1 MPIYEYKGQQYDITT
16 EDPAE
21 AKAKILGFIEKQPP
35 APAPR
40 VPDFAGNAAM
50 SPQEQAYASSQRAG
64 IASLRTPSAVPE
76 MTQYTPS
83 LPEMLMGLLPGDKAK
98 AANEYAARKAAE
110 ERGVSTEE
118 IYKGAGGARPMFN
131 PEGRAPILAGTQAG
145 TVIAK
150 ELPNIPQQTA
160 VAALQA
166 VRAGDIGAPGQET
179 FLDKAINYMTPETPK
194 GEQDKNYDAFQGLSK
209 SMGFSLT
216 TMVSSIVGAAAGTSV
231 AGFPG
236 GVAGGMGASGTVA
249 YRSSKDDFLSRVR
262 DKLNQESIKLYN
274 KPISKADWEN
284 AKKEFDSA
292 ASSYGAWE
300 AVPEALSNAIML
312 KAFTGPA
319 RAAAGAGRLEQFMV
333 KNNIAEKIA
342 SYATENITETTTGLG
357 QRAAELK
364 AGLSTEELSIADA
377 FRQQFIQTLLMSGG
391 MQVGEKATHAASR
404 FYQDKIE
411 PRINPGSALG
421 KAIMADLNAV
431 EFSQSAINKEAIARL
446 APQKY
451 QQEKLATEK
460 VAKTARGIAMPPPP
474 EEKLVEPPAAK
485 PPVEPAGIA
494 GLTAAPSESMDT
506 EAMLREALGQ
516 APAGV
521 ATLPPVKVEEPK
533 AAKGLAD
540 RIGLPQGPARENA
553 ANEEIPLDDKIL
565 LRDMVVKS
573 VENGLA
579 SGKTRQQIIDQL
591 EALTKGGISNSDIA
605 RIHDYLTESGVKET
619 PAKVEPTVA
628 ETGPFVRKQMEAQ
641 APTTPTPVSIEGALS
656 GIETPKAKQA
666 EAQEQQAPAANVIFS
681 EGQQKLKDALDSNG
695 RIFIDSTDEAGK
707 KTYYAKGVGST
718 DSKFAVELQLT
729 QEEKRAARI
738 AEGDM
743 ELADTQEE
751 RNAARQALENALRPA
766 ANRATKQQEQQAP
779 ATPAKKL
786 TTEQDYYDTFQKTAS
801 PEAKAAF
808 DNVEKTLGSVVAAVN
823 NLGYEVT
830 DPKIK
835 LNSEASKLK
844 DQYNALTADRSNLL
858 SGHFALQ
865 EKFNNADQNKFNAAI
880 KRANTSANN
889 AQQVIRKAV
898 PRPQEVIEAEQR
910 VTEGEKAIS
919 KIKGKPGRSL
929 WTALTGKL
937 GSSDIAELFGKSPQ
951 IYQKKLQA
959 KKDTSGKSIA
969 DMVSDGDLDDFLP
982 FQMRSNVPGFDG
994 QDAEEYIKDQV
1005 RGQNYIPYD
1014 AQVEI
1019 EQIFGSVEEA
1029 EKLINDYLTTEEQNL
1044 ELQEAA
1050 DEQRQGEINARS
1062 VEPESEIPSTEPD
1075 EGEALTK
1082 PTPEGLRAKEKY
1094 RIEAEAKEAAE
1105 AKANKEAGDRAKADK
1120 EVGEF
1125 TLTGS
1130 DRAADVAAARGQKD
1144 LLAEEEAPVNEDGV
1158 KVVPFEA
1165 DSETVGKLLSE
1176 TREEEEPSDIRRNA
1190 LMHSTEKPAKPKP
1203 TEMLTPEE
1211 AKAQIDEWKAEAA
1224 RQGKANKNYNK
1235 TILSLF
1241 DASGEWARPWQEA
1254 GYDVH
1259 TFDIQTGED
1268 INDFSAEYL
1277 LENGYGDLNI
1287 WGILAAPPC
1296 TDFASSGAQ
1305 FWAKKDAKGQT
1316 EISNELVMQVIRTVN
1331 FLQPKIWAMENPVG
1345 RIAKLNNLPPA
1356 HLTFDPNYYGDPYT
1370 KKTLLWG
1377 NFENNLPMAPVEP
1390 TEGSKIVKLSGK
1402 DKYARSLT
1410 PEGFAYAFFM
1420 ANNAESMTPAERL
1433 TRTYYGVDP
1442 KAFEGATE
1450 ADEKAID
1457 DSEFQDKYYDGNLEE
1472 AATIARYIIN
1482 GEQEIQEE
1490 PPSEDYQKAVDES
1503 NKAIKAFNKIQ
1514 EAYRAQEIGDDEFLA
1529 GRKVYDAAMKKF
1541 DTAYAAEQEPAE
1553 PAKTPTTALA
1563 TIDNK
1568 AILKDALRIHELNI
1582 DLQQISGDD
1591 GKKIEDY
1598 SAKEIY
1604 SEAKYILGLFLES
1617 GTMDNDAYIGEHGPE
1632 EQKAAKDSVKKLQA
1646 LIKKYADIEVL
1657 GPAEKPAAPQ
1667 LTNEPYTIEG
1677 EFTEIGEE
1685 KQHALLSNQTSK
1697 LSEDQTKSL
1706 EAQYGAKRGSAEF
1719 LDSVRK
1725 DVIAFIT
1732 EGAKAVNGKIRAI
1745 IRQLANG
1752 VLSVA
1757 IVFNPQF
1764 VSKPYTIAVP
1774 QYDIKTSEVI
1784 KDLPKEA
1791 QSMSDAAK
1799 RAYGVI
1805 YPALEAQLK
1814 ANDKLFI
1821 VADKRSGNTYLFNP
1835 DGSLLLQSKTLF
1847 GKAIGDYMHGDNEIE
1862 ANRITPAGVFDL
1874 GLRDAKRSA
1883 GEAYTA
1889 GEYDFGKVFVL
1900 DKSNIGK
1907 NGPYSNT
1914 IMHSVWTN
1922 ETDAKQRLA
1931 ALEKPGAEDSRYS
1944 FGCINVNKETFK
1956 YLITN
1961 HLNQMDGAKIFIVP
1975 ENGANVMDFI
1985 NGKAMNSDDI
1995 IRQKVEP
2002 VTKTTVT
2009 EKQVPAPKPSIERK
2023 QTGRETEVAK
2033 LEVKTEEEAPGKEP
2047 KEPKEQTFYD
2057 IGVDQTETP
2066 AFKRW
2071 FGNSKI
2077 VDADGNPLVMYRG
2090 EKKGSTYFKS
2100 GKPARLNQP
2109 IFVTPSF
2116 ILANKFAGVK
2126 KTNQS
2131 IFGGGFIT
2139 PVYVKAQN
2147 TFDYQNKK
2155 HLKLISN
2162 YLESIDE
2169 SVLDDLLAETNNEK
2183 IKDYIHELEYSGHD
2197 NWSAIE
2203 MPVVWDWL
2211 QANFDSV
2218 YVGEEGV
2225 KNLAVF
2231 SPNQIKSAIGN
2242 IGTFDESNP
2251 DIRYSIEGKKL
2262 PPGRSPELAAAAK
2275 EVKAGRMS
2283 AAEFDKLV
2291 NKYRPIYLY
2300 QVPLKPATP
2309 EQMVEALSSDKKE
2322 KINPTISDGT
2332 RVGLRLDIPAFN
2344 RKGVYVVSIHEK
2356 GNKSGPG
2363 KVIGYDSVAVI
2374 NNVTF
2379 GLGSQTKALDI
2390 ATGASKDALQTMEGE
2405 YVKTDPSTAYVNAV
2419 EAMNDPAWT
2428 QIAVDPTRHAYF
2440 YDRNTTQ
2447 PVIAAE
2453 QVIQIGNMV
2462 LAKNVTYGDKA
2473 DYLYNIGKE
2482 GYAEQE
2488 QKKRSDSLKR
2498 TLKTLNRMRK
2508 DGRITDEQ
2516 FVERADAAIAA
2527 DEDQRLAEEPGER
2540 VRGADFIRQKLLEA
2554 KRKKFI
2560 SEDAADMAEW
2570 FINQNPALV
2579 DDLGISI
2586 IGKGARGAV
2595 GQYNPFSRILTLIK
2609 GLASDTTTVHEI
2621 LHHLERMM
2629 PTKVQQAIR
2638 RAWSSQLAK
2647 ATKKAKTPAE
2657 KLYFAALRD
2666 AHYGSN
2672 RHSML
2677 IIPEGAGE
2685 VYSKVRKALEYA
2697 SEDGSSS
2704 NFAGT
2709 MLGLGLVPTNLYEYF
2724 NPSEFWAVNGS
2735 DIVRARFEAVR
2746 GGVLARLKN
2755 WLKEFA
2761 QKIKSLFGLKSDAS
2775 IIRALDSLAK
2785 ADGQFVT
2792 QEMLGEGDYLSIERR
2807 NFQGNEAPQPAFEA
2821 PIPSAMDTF
2830 AYNFLDKQH
2839 DMRSVINEIQK
2850 VRGELVKEQIDPYLK
2865 NESFISRKA
2874 AREENFVDNSIMPIV
2889 QEMYKNKVSILEV
2902 EEYMHNRHAEERN
2915 IQVAKINPSLPDGGS
2930 GITTANA
2937 LKYLSELPE
2946 NKLKIYN
2953 KIAKMFDGVV
2963 DETQQILVES
2973 GAETQKTIN
2982 DWNNTYEYYAP
2993 LQREDLDFVNHGV
3006 GNGGGLGSRGSFSK
3020 RAFGST
3026 KNVANILQ
3034 NIVLQHKRA
3043 IDRAERIRVGKSL
3056 MGLVLTNPNPNFW
3069 IPVNPNAIKSIKKFK
3084 EEVQSLGI
3092 SADQA
3097 ENMLQEPKAPSI
3109 DKETGLVK
3117 YAVNPAMRSM
3127 DNVFP
3132 VRINGQDWFII
3143 FNPSD
3148 ERAMRMVKS
3157 LRNLD
3162 VEKLGIFM
3170 GTAGMITR
3178 WISAINTQYNPIFG
3192 AFNFGRDVGTG
3203 LLQLSTTEL
3212 AGQQSKVMKSVMP
3225 ALAAI
3230 FKEQRGWSGSKNVLD
3245 KDELTP
3251 QEWRDLYQRYRLAG
3265 GKIGISANF
3274 TQQKTRLEKLEKG
3287 WGIKGLLSVRATT
3300 DEISLI
3306 DKKLAE
3312 MDRGKIMAG
3321 AHYLFDYLSDYN
3333 EAMENAVRLA
3343 TFKVAVL
3350 DNNMSDDKGVSL
3362 AKNVTVNFD
3371 KKGAVVPKLQ
3381 AWYSFINPSIQGA
3394 VVVKNVLTGPKGKII
3409 IAGGI
3414 GLGVMQALLLFAAG
3428 FDDDDP
3434 PEFVKSK
3441 AFVVPTGDGKYFI
3454 VYPPYPPGFSMLP
3467 GIGRMLTE
3475 AFLIKSK
3482 AMKSN
3487 ESASDKI
3494 FDILPMMLDSVNP
3507 MGIGA
3512 TWQQLVPTPLDPI
3525 ANVIVNKNAFG
3536 RPIAKT
3542 DRPGEETP
3550 GYERSRDSA
3559 SSISKGIAYFLN
3571 WSSSPAGTTYTKGK
3585 ISPTADQL
3593 DYFAEQYFGGVFREM
3608 VKAGESI
3615 GAKVKGEEQPMYRV
3629 PLAGKFFGETKT
3641 PAATSSR
3648 FYNNIEIMNTHE
3660 HEIKK
3665 RQENREP
3672 TSEYLKDNPEAKLW
3686 KEANAAQKTIG
3697 NINKEKKAATARG
3710 ASKETIDAIN
3720 ERKVRAMKAFN
3731 DKVRAAQ

>member
-21 AKAKILGFIEKQPP
+21 AKAKILGFLEKQPLPP
-35 APAPR
+35 APK
-40 VPDFAGNAAM
+40 VPDFAGNPAL
-50 SPQEQAYASSQRAG
+50 SPQEQVYATATPSSAG
-64 IASLRTPSAVPE
+64 IR
-76 MTQYTPS
+76 
-83 LPEMLMGLLPGDKAK
+83 GLLTKPFTTPQ
-98 AANEYAARKAAE
+98 AE
-110 ERGVSTEE
+110 PILSPEDRVMGAIGAPSTEPRVATQPKE
-118 IYKGAGGARPMFN
+118 ARPPSEARPMEELGKGVESAAKIALPSMWEQAGIYKDVGALGTVQKRLDLFKKIETGEITS
-131 PEGRAPILAGTQAG
+131 PDQLRGLDISTSQARAYFSADPAMREKIRDRTLDEIGRRKEFVSASLETLDQYQKDSVKYKGRTTDLTDVENVKDFANWLGYNVGSGAVQMAPIMLA
-145 TVIAK
+145 
-150 ELPNIPQQTA
+150 A
-160 VAALQA
+160 V
-166 VRAGDIGAPGQET
+166 
-179 FLDKAINYMTPETPK
+179 
-194 GEQDKNYDAFQGLSK
+194 
-209 SMGFSLT
+209 T
-216 TMVSSIVGAAAGTSV
+216 TG
-231 AGFPG
+231 PG
-236 GVAGGMGASGTVA
+236 GVALLGAGMGTAQAVDDRLSFL
-249 YRSSKDDFLSRVR
+249 KDQVKDMPR
-262 DKLNQESIKLYN
+262 DKRADAVIDYVTKTGDTTLAVGIINGMLDSVLGPDAALAKRGLKQVVVGETK
-274 KPISKADWEN
+274 KQAFKAGVKEVPKQM
-284 AKKEFDSA
+284 AEEFLTGGAQQATQIAAQVREKEQKEFLTEKNLKDILNA
-292 ASSYGAWE
+292 AAAE
-300 AVPEALSNAIML
+300 
-312 KAFTGPA
+312 
-319 RAAAGAGRLEQFMV
+319 AAGAISGGA
-333 KNNIAEKIA
+333 I
-342 SYATENITETTTGLG
+342 TTG
-357 QRAAELK
+357 
-364 AGLSTEELSIADA
+364 
-377 FRQQFIQTLLMSGG
+377 
-391 MQVGEKATHAASR
+391 
-404 FYQDKIE
+404 
-411 PRINPGSALG
+411 
-421 KAIMADLNAV
+421 
-431 EFSQSAINKEAIARL
+431 ARV
-446 APQKY
+446 Y
-451 QQEKLATEK
+451 G
-460 VAKTARGIAMPPPP
+460 AKTGEQTRAEVLAKALEEGAKGATVNQTAIDQLVRQSLSPDAGVRQGTNVRANVPDLEITPPTTRPG
-474 EEKLVEPPAAK
+474 EPPA
-485 PPVEPAGIA
+485 PPSGGAPITPPAGIA

-516 APAGV
+516 AP
-521 ATLPPVKVEEPK
+521 TITPVRVEEPK
-533 AAKGLAD
+533 AAFNPTGWTQK
-540 RIGLPQGPARENA
+540 ENKI
-553 ANEEIPLDDKIL
+553 NEKTGEPIYQLGTMVFEKTDESGNHRVVTRNGKISQSTTNSPVIEIINSYLTSDEDNGKI
-565 LRDMVVKS
+565 
-573 VENGLA
+573 
-579 SGKTRQQIIDQL
+579 SGKIQIDNKTGKLIFVEDGERGQVIKMSPRAEQQYKEGVPL
-591 EALTKGGISNSDIA
+591 EKIAETEFSDAGGIRPDGTRTPHTTTAAFKAKKPSSVIPTA
-605 RIHDYLTESGVKET
+605 QQPKTSTEIQ
-619 PAKVEPTVA
+619 PTVA
-628 ETGPFVRKQMEAQ
+628 KAGPFVRKQMEAQ
-641 APTTPTPVSIEGALS
+641 APTTSTPVSIEGALS
-656 GIETPKAKQA
+656 GIETPKAKQT
-666 EAQEQQAPAANVIFS
+666 EAQGEQASAAPAERLTLSNLGERPI
-681 EGQQKLKDALDSNG
+681 EEQKKLIDSAYAKAPDAVREG
-695 RIFIDSTDEAGK
+695 RITQEQYDRLEAEKARIDAEYKEKAPK
-707 KTYYAKGVGST
+707 KT
-718 DSKFAVELQLT
+718 LT
-729 QEEKRAARI
+729 PFEQEI
-738 AEGDM
+738 SG
-743 ELADTQEE
+743 LADQIESAGEEGFADAMRESLSRGMVKESSLPFYKEKLQEF
-751 RNAARQALENALRPA
+751 QA
-766 ANRATKQQEQQAP
+766 KQGKTEAKEEGFNWSEFLDPNEQ
-779 ATPAKKL
+779 K
-786 TTEQDYYDTFQKTAS
+786 YYDTFQKTAS
-801 PEAKAAF
+801 PEAKVAF
-808 DNVEKTLGSVVAAVN
+808 DKVESSIQDVTKALN
-823 NLGYEVT
+823 NLGFQVN
-830 DPKIK
+830 DKKFP
-835 LNSEASKLK
+835 LGLGNLK
-844 DQYNALTADRSNLL
+844 TQYSHLL
-858 SGHFALQ
+858 SDGLKLLRDHYAIQ
-865 EKFNNADQNKFNAAI
+865 KEYKRADADKFNLSI
-880 KRANTSANN
+880 KRANDSA
-889 AQQVIRKAV
+889 AQTQQVIRKAV
-898 PRPQEVIEAEQR
+898 PRPQEVTEAEQR
-910 VTEGEKAIS
+910 VTEGEKAVS

-937 GSSDIAELFGKSPQ
+937 GSSDVAELFGKSLQ

-959 KKDTSGKSIA
+959 KKDTSSRSIA

-994 QDAEEYIKDQV
+994 QDAEEYIKEQV

-1029 EKLINDYLTTEEQNL
+1029 EKLINDYLTIEEQNL

-1075 EGEALTK
+1075 ERETLTK

-1094 RIEAEAKEAAE
+1094 RIEEEAKEAAE

-1130 DRAADVAAARGQKD
+1130 DRAADIAVAQGQKD
-1144 LLAEEEAPVNEDGV
+1144 IFGKEEEEPKTNNPVKLGEEFPEIGADVFASIDASNKEIRDAISKAYKAGDVDEAMNILENMPRNKAAFEKPEEDGV

-1211 AKAQIDEWKAEAA
+1211 AKAQIDEWKAEAV

-1241 DASGEWARPWQEA
+1241 DASGEWAKPWQEA

-1268 INDFSAEYL
+1268 INDFSVEYL

-1356 HLTFDPNYYGDPYT
+1356 HLTFDPNLYGDPYT

-1377 NFENNLPMAPVEP
+1377 NFENNLPLAPVEP
-1390 TEGSKIVKLSGK
+1390 TEGSKIIKLSGK
-1402 DKYARSLT
+1402 DKYSRSLT

-1420 ANNAESMTPAERL
+1420 ANNAESMTPTERL

-1457 DSEFQDKYYDGNLEE
+1457 SSEFQDKYYDGNLEE
-1472 AATIARYIIN
+1472 AADIARDII
-1482 GEQEIQEE
+1482 GGKKEE
-1490 PPSEDYQKAVDES
+1490 A
-1503 NKAIKAFNKIQ
+1503 
-1514 EAYRAQEIGDDEFLA
+1514 
-1529 GRKVYDAAMKKF
+1529 
-1541 DTAYAAEQEPAE
+1541 

-1563 TIDNK
+1563 TVDNK
-1568 AILKDALRIHELNI
+1568 AILKDALRIHELKTDLENI
-1582 DLQQISGDD
+1582 SADD

-1604 SEAKYILGLFLES
+1604 SEAKYILEIFFES

-1657 GPAEKPAAPQ
+1657 EPKEKPAAPR

-1685 KQHALLSNQTSK
+1685 KQHALLSDQTSK
-1697 LSEDQTKSL
+1697 LSEDQNKSL
-1706 EAQYGAKRGSAEF
+1706 ESQYGAKRGSAEF

-1745 IRQLANG
+1745 IKQIATG

-1847 GKAIGDYMHGDNEIE
+1847 GKAIGDYMHGDNEIV

-1883 GEAYTA
+1883 GESYTA
-1889 GEYDFGKVFVL
+1889 GDYDFGKVFVL
-1900 DKSNIGK
+1900 DKSHMGS

-1914 IMHSVWTN
+1914 IMHSVWTH

-1931 ALEKPGAEDSRYS
+1931 ALDKPGAEDSRYS

-1956 YLITN
+1956 YLIAN

-2009 EKQVPAPKPSIERK
+2009 EKQVPAPKPGIERK

-2047 KEPKEQTFYD
+2047 KEPKEQTFY
-2057 IGVDQTETP
+2057 
-2066 AFKRW
+2066 
-2071 FGNSKI
+2071 
-2077 VDADGNPLVMYRG
+2077 
-2090 EKKGSTYFKS
+2090 
-2100 GKPARLNQP
+2100 
-2109 IFVTPSF
+2109 
-2116 ILANKFAGVK
+2116 
-2126 KTNQS
+2126 
-2131 IFGGGFIT
+2131 
-2139 PVYVKAQN
+2139 
-2147 TFDYQNKK
+2147 
-2155 HLKLISN
+2155 
-2162 YLESIDE
+2162 
-2169 SVLDDLLAETNNEK
+2169 SV
-2183 IKDYIHELEYSGHD
+2183 
-2197 NWSAIE
+2197 
-2203 MPVVWDWL
+2203 
-2211 QANFDSV
+2211 
-2218 YVGEEGV
+2218 
-2225 KNLAVF
+2225 
-2231 SPNQIKSAIGN
+2231 
-2242 IGTFDESNP
+2242 
-2251 DIRYSIEGKKL
+2251 EGKKL
-2262 PPGRSPELAAAAK
+2262 PPGRSPELSAAAK

-2300 QVPLKPATP
+2300 QVPLKPATS

-2482 GYAEQE
+2482 GYANEE

-2498 TLKTLNRMRK
+2498 TIKTLNRMRK

-2527 DEDQRLAEEPGER
+2527 DEEQRLAEEPSER
-2540 VRGADFIRQKLLEA
+2540 KRGFLHIQTRLNQAVLAGDMSREA
-2554 KRKKFI
+2554 RDLATWFMVNN
-2560 SEDAADMAEW
+2560 ED
-2570 FINQNPALV
+2570 LV
-2579 DDLGISI
+2579 SDLGVSI
-2586 IGKGARGAV
+2586 IGKGKPGQG
-2595 GQYNPFSRILTLIK
+2595 GQYNAYKRIMTVIK
-2609 GLASDTTTVHEI
+2609 NGGSDLTTVHEI

-2629 PTKVQQAIR
+2629 PTKIQQAIR
-2638 RAWSSQLAK
+2638 KAWSSQLAK
-2647 ATKKAKTPAE
+2647 AAKAAKTPNE
-2657 KLYFAALRD
+2657 KLYFAALME
-2666 AHYGSN
+2666 AHYGDGN
-2672 RHSML
+2672 
-2677 IIPEGAGE
+2677 IANIEVPKGAE
-2685 VYSKVRKALEYA
+2685 KTYEQIKSLLEALQKRGS
-2697 SEDGSSS
+2697 SED
-2704 NFAGT
+2704 FAME
-2709 MLGLGLVPTNLYEYF
+2709 MLKLGMVPKASYEYF

-2735 DIVRARFEAVR
+2735 DIVQARYDAAR

-2785 ADGQFVT
+2785 SDGKFVT
-2792 QEMLGEGDYLSIERR
+2792 NYMLGAGDYYSIERK
-2807 NFQGNEAPQPAFEA
+2807 NFRGNEAPEPAFEA
-2821 PIPSAMDTF
+2821 PVPSAMDTF

-2839 DMRSVINEIQK
+2839 DMRSVIDEIQK

-2874 AREENFVDNSIMPIV
+2874 AREENFVDYSIMPIV

-2930 GITTANA
+2930 GIETAKA
-2937 LKYLSELPE
+2937 LKYLTELPE

-2953 KIAKMFDGVV
+2953 KIARMFDGVV
-2963 DETQQILVES
+2963 DKTQKILVES

-3006 GNGGGLGSRGSFSK
+3006 GHGGGLGSRGSFSK

-3084 EEVQSLGI
+3084 QEVQSLGI
-3092 SADQA
+3092 SADEA
-3097 ENMLQEPKAPSI
+3097 ENMLQEPKSPSI

-3148 ERAMRMVKS
+3148 KRAMRMVKS

-3162 VEKLGIFM
+3162 VEKLGIFL
-3170 GTAGMITR
+3170 GTAGMVTR

-3212 AGQQSKVMKSVMP
+3212 AGQQSKVMKGVMP

-3230 FKEQRGWSGSKNVLD
+3230 FREQRGWSGSKNVLE

-3265 GKIGISANF
+3265 GKTGISANF

-3300 DEISLI
+3300 DEISLL

-3350 DNNMSDDKGVSL
+3350 DNNMSDDKGASL

-3381 AWYSFINPSIQGA
+3381 AWYSFINPGIRGA
-3394 VVVKNVLTGPKGKII
+3394 VLVKNVLTGPKGKII

-3414 GLGVMQALLLFAAG
+3414 GLGIMQALLLFRAG

-3441 AFVVPTGDGKYFI
+3441 AFVIPTGDGKYF
-3454 VYPPYPPGFSMLP
+3454 VMYPPYPPGFSMLP

-3487 ESASDKI
+3487 ESASNKI
-3494 FDILPMMLDSVNP
+3494 FDILPMMFDSLNP
-3507 MGIGA
+3507 FGIGA
-3512 TWQQLVPTPLDPI
+3512 AYQQLVPSPLDPI
-3525 ANVIVNKNAFG
+3525 ANIIVNKDAFG
-3536 RPIAKT
+3536 RPIART

-3550 GYERSRDSA
+3550 GYERSRDNASA
-3559 SSISKGIAYFLN
+3559 ISKGIAYFLN
-3571 WSSSPAGTTYTKGK
+3571 WSSSPPGTLHTKGK
-3585 ISPTADQL
+3585 ISPTADQISYL
-3593 DYFAEQYFGGVFREM
+3593 AEQYFGGVFREM

-3615 GAKVKGEEQPMYRV
+3615 GAAVRGEEQPMYRV
-3629 PLAGKFFGETKT
+3629 PVAGKFFGETKT

-3648 FYNNIEIMNTHE
+3648 FYDNMERMNTFE

-3665 RQENREP
+3665 RQEKREP
-3672 TSEYLKDNPEAKLW
+3672 VTEYLKDNPEARLW
-3686 KEANAAQKTIG
+3686 REANAAQKAVG
-3697 NINKEKKAATARG
+3697 DINKEKRLAVERR
-3710 ASKETIDAIN
+3710 ASKETIDAIDA
-3720 ERKVRAMKAFN
+3720 RKVKAMKTFN

>member
-50 SPQEQAYASSQRAG
+50 SPQEQVYATATPSSAG
-64 IASLRTPSAVPE
+64 IR
-76 MTQYTPS
+76 
-83 LPEMLMGLLPGDKAK
+83 GLLAK
-98 AANEYAARKAAE
+98 PFQTPQAE
-110 ERGVSTEE
+110 PILSPEDQVMGAIGAPSTEPRVALQPKKPRPPSE
-118 IYKGAGGARPMFN
+118 ARPMEELGKGVESAAKIALPSMLEQAAIFKDVGALGTVQKRLDLFKKIETGEITS
-131 PEGRAPILAGTQAG
+131 PDQLRGLDISTSQARAYFGADPAMREKIRDRTIGEIGRRKEFVSASLETLDQYQKDSVKYKGRTTDLTDVENVKDFANWLGYNVGSGAVQMAPIMLA
-145 TVIAK
+145 
-150 ELPNIPQQTA
+150 A
-160 VAALQA
+160 V
-166 VRAGDIGAPGQET
+166 
-179 FLDKAINYMTPETPK
+179 
-194 GEQDKNYDAFQGLSK
+194 
-209 SMGFSLT
+209 T
-216 TMVSSIVGAAAGTSV
+216 TG
-231 AGFPG
+231 PG
-236 GVAGGMGASGTVA
+236 GVALLGAGMGTAQAVDD
-249 YRSSKDDFLSRVR
+249 RLNFLKDQVKDMPR
-262 DKLNQESIKLYN
+262 DKRADAVIDYVTKTGDTTLAVGIINGVLDSVLGPDAALAKRGLKQVVMGETK
-274 KPISKADWEN
+274 KQAFKAGVKEIPKQM
-284 AKKEFDSA
+284 AEEFLTGGAQQATQIAGQVREKEQKEFLTEKNLKDILNA
-292 ASSYGAWE
+292 AAAE
-300 AVPEALSNAIML
+300 
-312 KAFTGPA
+312 
-319 RAAAGAGRLEQFMV
+319 AAGAISGGA
-333 KNNIAEKIA
+333 I
-342 SYATENITETTTGLG
+342 TTGARVYGAKTGEQTRAEILSKALEEGAQGSRINQTALDELVRQALSPDAGVRQGTNVRANIPTIEVAPPRARLG
-357 QRAAELK
+357 EP
-364 AGLSTEELSIADA
+364 IAPP
-377 FRQQFIQTLLMSGG
+377 SGG
-391 MQVGEKATHAASR
+391 TPLV
-404 FYQDKIE
+404 
-411 PRINPGSALG
+411 
-421 KAIMADLNAV
+421 
-431 EFSQSAINKEAIARL
+431 
-446 APQKY
+446 
-451 QQEKLATEK
+451 
-460 VAKTARGIAMPPPP
+460 PPT
-474 EEKLVEPPAAK
+474 
-485 PPVEPAGIA
+485 EPAGIA

-516 APAGV
+516 TPAGV
-521 ATLPPVKVEEPK
+521 ATLPPVKVETPK
-533 AAKGLAD
+533 VDLIAEAPKYDTPDLRLKQSDAFGQDLMGIIYAEMESHGRAALKNRSLTDGYANKKDALVDAVDAGIIAFGKNDYSVFQPYEALFPKTAAKLKAH
-540 RIGLPQGPARENA
+540 LTAQQPEAPT
-553 ANEEIPLDDKIL
+553 EI
-565 LRDMVVKS
+565 
-573 VENGLA
+573 
-579 SGKTRQQIIDQL
+579 Q
-591 EALTKGGISNSDIA
+591 
-605 RIHDYLTESGVKET
+605 
-619 PAKVEPTVA
+619 PTVA
-628 ETGPFVRKQMEAQ
+628 KSRPFVRKQMEAQ

-666 EAQEQQAPAANVIFS
+666 EAQEQQAPAANVKPPVTPVLQILD
-681 EGQQKLKDALDSNG
+681 KDLKGMFDGISNAADY
-695 RIFIDSTDEAGK
+695 IDPENGFFDLKTNTLHLTGIDGTVIKHYAGDPI
-707 KTYYAKGVGST
+707 KGG
-718 DSKFAVELQLT
+718 LT
-729 QEEKRAARI
+729 NITPITNAEQARI
-738 AEGDM
+738 AVAQGKSFATVGEGTNAVKPS
-743 ELADTQEE
+743 LPIAKEE
-751 RNAARQALENALRPA
+751 KPA
-766 ANRATKQQEQQAP
+766 APVAP
-779 ATPAKKL
+779 KKL
-786 TTEQDYYDTFQKTAS
+786 TTEQDYYDAFQKTAS

-808 DNVEKTLGSVVAAVN
+808 DNVEKTLRSVVAAVN

-858 SGHFALQ
+858 SGHYALQ

-994 QDAEEYIKDQV
+994 QESEEYIKDQV

-1029 EKLINDYLTTEEQNL
+1029 EKLINDYLTIEEQNL

-1050 DEQRQGEINARS
+1050 DEQRQGEIDARS

-1082 PTPEGLRAKEKY
+1082 PTPEGLKAKEKY

-1268 INDFSAEYL
+1268 INDFSAEHL

-1390 TEGSKIVKLSGK
+1390 TEGSKIIKLSGK
-1402 DKYARSLT
+1402 DKYSRSLT

-1541 DTAYAAEQEPAE
+1541 DTAYAAEQEPAKPE
-1553 PAKTPTTALA
+1553 PVETPEGRNLRYPMASVLFNDGYEVLALNDPRTYVDKGGEPHRTFEKDGVRVSLTPQLVLFQNKNAVLTGQGESTDLVINALLVDQAKRNQGKANEALKNIVDA
-1563 TIDNK
+1563 ADQYGVTLYIEPVPMVNLKEKDFGLDSQQLEDLYKKFGFDFAEDSNK
-1568 AILKDALRIHELNI
+1568 VMVRE
-1582 DLQQISGDD
+1582 
-1591 GKKIEDY
+1591 
-1598 SAKEIY
+1598 
-1604 SEAKYILGLFLES
+1604 
-1617 GTMDNDAYIGEHGPE
+1617 PE
-1632 EQKAAKDSVKKLQA
+1632 V
-1646 LIKKYADIEVL
+1646 EVL
-1657 GPAEKPAAPQ
+1657 GPAEKPAAPR

-1706 EAQYGAKRGSAEF
+1706 ESQYGAKRGSAEF

-1889 GEYDFGKVFVL
+1889 GDYDFGKVFVL
-1900 DKSNIGK
+1900 DKSHMGS

-1931 ALEKPGAEDSRYS
+1931 ALDKPGAEDSRYS

-2009 EKQVPAPKPSIERK
+2009 EKQVPAPKPGIERK

-2047 KEPKEQTFYD
+2047 KEPKEQTFY
-2057 IGVDQTETP
+2057 
-2066 AFKRW
+2066 
-2071 FGNSKI
+2071 
-2077 VDADGNPLVMYRG
+2077 
-2090 EKKGSTYFKS
+2090 
-2100 GKPARLNQP
+2100 
-2109 IFVTPSF
+2109 
-2116 ILANKFAGVK
+2116 
-2126 KTNQS
+2126 
-2131 IFGGGFIT
+2131 
-2139 PVYVKAQN
+2139 
-2147 TFDYQNKK
+2147 
-2155 HLKLISN
+2155 
-2162 YLESIDE
+2162 
-2169 SVLDDLLAETNNEK
+2169 SV
-2183 IKDYIHELEYSGHD
+2183 
-2197 NWSAIE
+2197 
-2203 MPVVWDWL
+2203 
-2211 QANFDSV
+2211 
-2218 YVGEEGV
+2218 
-2225 KNLAVF
+2225 
-2231 SPNQIKSAIGN
+2231 
-2242 IGTFDESNP
+2242 
-2251 DIRYSIEGKKL
+2251 EGKKL

-2482 GYAEQE
+2482 GYANEE

-2498 TLKTLNRMRK
+2498 TIKTLNRMRK

-2527 DEDQRLAEEPGER
+2527 DEEQRLAEEPGER
-2540 VRGADFIRQKLLEA
+2540 QRGYLLIQEKLSAAARRGEISREA
-2554 KRKKFI
+2554 FDLANWFM
-2560 SEDAADMAEW
+2560 SQNED
-2570 FINQNPALV
+2570 LV
-2579 DDLGISI
+2579 SDLGVSI
-2586 IGKGARGAV
+2586 IGKGKPGQG
-2595 GQYNPFSRILTLIK
+2595 GQYNAYKRIMTVIK
-2609 GLASDTTTVHEI
+2609 NGGSDLTTVHEI

-2629 PTKVQQAIR
+2629 PTKIQQAIR
-2638 RAWSSQLAK
+2638 KAWASQLAK
-2647 ATKKAKTPAE
+2647 AAKAAKTPNE
-2657 KLYFAALRD
+2657 KLYFAALME
-2666 AHYGSN
+2666 AHYGDGN
-2672 RHSML
+2672 
-2677 IIPEGAGE
+2677 IANIEIPKGAE
-2685 VYSKVRKALEYA
+2685 KTYEQIKSLLEALQKRGS
-2697 SEDGSSS
+2697 SED
-2704 NFAGT
+2704 FAME
-2709 MLGLGLVPTNLYEYF
+2709 MLKLGMVPRASYEYF

-2735 DIVRARFEAVR
+2735 DIVQARYDAVR

-2785 ADGQFVT
+2785 SDGKFVT
-2792 QEMLGEGDYLSIERR
+2792 NYMLGAGDYYSIERK
-2807 NFQGNEAPQPAFEA
+2807 NFRGNEAPEPAFEA
-2821 PIPSAMDTF
+2821 PVPSAMDTF

-2839 DMRSVINEIQK
+2839 DMRSVIDEIQK
-2850 VRGELVKEQIDPYLK
+2850 VRGELVKEQVDPYLK

-2902 EEYMHNRHAEERN
+2902 EAYMHNRHAEERN

-2937 LKYLSELPE
+2937 LKYLAELPE

-2953 KIAKMFDGVV
+2953 KIAKMFDEVV
-2963 DETQQILVES
+2963 DATQKILVDS

-3092 SADQA
+3092 SADEA
-3097 ENMLQEPKAPSI
+3097 ENMIQEPKSPSI

-3212 AGQQSKVMKSVMP
+3212 AGQQSKVMKSIMP

-3265 GKIGISANF
+3265 GKTGISSNF

-3350 DNNMSDDKGVSL
+3350 DNNMSDDKGASL

-3381 AWYSFINPSIQGA
+3381 AWFSFINPGIRGA
-3394 VVVKNVLTGPKGKII
+3394 VLVKNVLTGPKGKII

-3414 GLGVMQALLLFAAG
+3414 GLGIAQALLLFAAG

-3441 AFVVPTGDGKYFI
+3441 AFVIPTGGGKYF
-3454 VYPPYPPGFSMLP
+3454 VMYPPYPPGFSMLP

-3494 FDILPMMLDSVNP
+3494 FDILPMMFDSVNP
-3507 MGIGA
+3507 LGIGA
-3512 TWQQLVPTPLDPI
+3512 TWQQLMPTPLDPI
-3525 ANVIVNKNAFG
+3525 ANVIVNKDAFG

-3542 DRPGEETP
+3542 DRPGEQTP

-3648 FYNNIEIMNTHE
+3648 FYDNIEIMNTHE

-3720 ERKVRAMKAFN
+3720 ERKVKAMKAFN

>member
-21 AKAKILGFIEKQPP
+21 AKAKILGYLEKQPP

-40 VPDFAGNAAM
+40 VPDFAGNPAL
-50 SPQEQAYASSQRAG
+50 SPQEQVYAAATAPASG
-64 IASLRTPSAVPE
+64 IATLRKPSAMPE
-76 MTQYTPS
+76 LTEYTPTFS
-83 LPEMLMGLLPGDKAK
+83 EMLMGLIPGDKAK

-145 TVIAK
+145 KVIAE

-179 FLDKAINYMTPETPK
+179 FLDKSINYMTPKTPK
-194 GEQDKNYDAFQGLSK
+194 GAQDKNYEAFQGLSK
-209 SMGFSLT
+209 SMGFSLA

-231 AGFPG
+231 AGPLG

-249 YRSSKDDFLSRVR
+249 YRSSKDDFLSRVK

-274 KPISKADWEN
+274 KPISGSDWEN
-284 AKKEFDSA
+284 AKKEFDDA

-333 KNNIAEKIA
+333 KNNIAEKVA
-342 SYATENITETTTGLG
+342 SYATENITETVTGLG
-357 QRAAELK
+357 QNAAELR
-364 AGLSTEELSIADA
+364 AGLTKEEMNIADA
-377 FRQQFIQTLLMSGG
+377 FRQQFVQTLLMAGG
-391 MQVGEKATHAASR
+391 MQAGAKATHMASQ

-446 APQKY
+446 TPQKY
-451 QQEKLATEK
+451 QQEKPSTEK

-474 EEKLVEPPAAK
+474 EEAPVEPPSTQ
-485 PPVEPAGIA
+485 PSVEPAGIA

-516 APAGV
+516 TQTVTPVTVEAPAV
-521 ATLPPVKVEEPK
+521 
-533 AAKGLAD
+533 
-540 RIGLPQGPARENA
+540 IQ
-553 ANEEIPLDDKIL
+553 
-565 LRDMVVKS
+565 
-573 VENGLA
+573 
-579 SGKTRQQIIDQL
+579 
-591 EALTKGGISNSDIA
+591 
-605 RIHDYLTESGVKET
+605 
-619 PAKVEPTVA
+619 PTVA
-628 ETGPFVRKQMEAQ
+628 KDGPFVRKQMEAQ
-641 APTTPTPVSIEGALS
+641 TPTTPTPLSIEGALS
-656 GIETPKAKQA
+656 ATEAPQTQQTTPQGEQTPAAPVKELTPNQVASMTDAQLETEVTNIKLRDSEHNLVKD
-666 EAQEQQAPAANVIFS
+666 EITKRKQAPAAPVTLYRGVPKGQEQRETVGGAQFMSPDRKVAEMYAGPEGAVS
-681 EGQQKLKDALDSNG
+681 EEIHTFKNPLQAPTWADAKSNLG
-695 RIFIDSTDEAGK
+695 LPQSATMADLVD
-707 KTYYAKGVGST
+707 
-718 DSKFAVELQLT
+718 
-729 QEEKRAARI
+729 AARKAGHDGVTFNTTNGPEYI
-738 AEGDM
+738 VIKKQVTIEKPVAKEGFNWT
-743 ELADTQEE
+743 ELL
-751 RNAARQALENALRPA
+751 NPN
-766 ANRATKQQEQQAP
+766 EQ
-779 ATPAKKL
+779 K
-786 TTEQDYYDTFQKTAS
+786 YYDTFQNTAS

-808 DNVEKTLGSVVAAVN
+808 DKVGSSIQDVTTALN
-823 NLGYEVT
+823 NLGYQVT
-830 DPKIK
+830 DKKFPLGLGNLKTQYTN
-835 LNSEASKLK
+835 LVSDGLQLLASHNDLQNKPA
-844 DQYNALTADRSNLL
+844 NAD
-858 SGHFALQ
+858 
-865 EKFNNADQNKFNAAI
+865 KFNLAI
-880 KRANTSANN
+880 KRANKSTTQ
-889 AQQVIRKAV
+889 AQQVIRRAV
-898 PRPQEVIEAEQR
+898 PKPEEVTEAEEK
-910 VTEGEKAIS
+910 VTEGEKAVS
-919 KIKGKPGRSL
+919 KIKGKPGLSL

-937 GSSDIAELFGKSPQ
+937 GSSDISELFGKSPQ

-959 KKDTSGKSIA
+959 KKGSSGKSIA
-969 DMVSDGDLDDFLP
+969 DMVSDGDLNDFLP
-982 FQMRSNVPGFDG
+982 NKMRSNVPDFDG

-1019 EQIFGSVEEA
+1019 ETIFGSFEEA
-1029 EKLINDYLTTEEQNL
+1029 EKLINDYLTIEEQNL

-1050 DEQRQGEINARS
+1050 DEERQGEINARS
-1062 VEPESEIPSTEPD
+1062 VEPESEIPSTKPD
-1075 EGEALTK
+1075 EGETLTK

-1130 DRAADVAAARGQKD
+1130 DRATDVAAVQGQKD

-1224 RQGKANKNYNK
+1224 RQGKTNKNYNK

-1241 DASGEWARPWQEA
+1241 DASGEWAKPWYEA

-1268 INDFSAEYL
+1268 ISNFNAEYL

-1331 FLQPKIWAMENPVG
+1331 FLQPKIWALENPVG

-1377 NFENNLPMAPVEP
+1377 NFENNLPLAPVEP
-1390 TEGSKIVKLSGK
+1390 TEGSKIQKISGK
-1402 DKYARSLT
+1402 NKYARSLT

-1450 ADEKAID
+1450 ADEEAID
-1457 DSEFQDKYYDGNLEE
+1457 SSLFQDKYYDGELDE
-1472 AATIARYIIN
+1472 AADIVRNII
-1482 GEQEIQEE
+1482 GGKQEE
-1490 PPSEDYQKAVDES
+1490 EKARLYTPTAKPEPVETPEGRNLRYPMAAVLFNDGYEVLALNDPRTYVDKGGEAHRTFEKDGVRVSLTPQLVLFQNKNAVLTGQGESTDLVINALLVDQAKRNQGKANEALQNIVGAADQYGVTLYIEPVPLVNLREKNFGLDSQQLEDLYKKFGFDFAEDS
-1503 NKAIKAFNKIQ
+1503 NKVMVR
-1514 EAYRAQEIGDDEFLA
+1514 EPEVEVLG
-1529 GRKVYDAAMKKF
+1529 
-1541 DTAYAAEQEPAE
+1541 PAE
-1553 PAKTPTTALA
+1553 KPAAPRLTNEPY

-1646 LIKKYADIEVL
+1646 LVKKYADIEVL
-1657 GPAEKPAAPQ
+1657 EPEEKPAAPR

-1677 EFTEIGEE
+1677 DFTEIGEE
-1685 KQHALLSNQTSK
+1685 KQHALLTDQTSK
-1697 LSEDQTKSL
+1697 LSEDQNKSL
-1706 EAQYGAKRGSAEF
+1706 ESQYGAKRDSAEF
-1719 LDSVRK
+1719 LDSLRK

-1745 IRQLANG
+1745 IKQIATG

-1847 GKAIGDYMHGDNEIE
+1847 GKAIGDYMHGDNEIV

-1889 GEYDFGKVFVL
+1889 GDYDFGKVFVL
-1900 DKSNIGK
+1900 DKSHMGS

-1931 ALEKPGAEDSRYS
+1931 ALDKPGAEDSRYS

-2009 EKQVPAPKPSIERK
+2009 EKQVPAPKPGIERK

-2047 KEPKEQTFYD
+2047 KEPKEQTFY
-2057 IGVDQTETP
+2057 
-2066 AFKRW
+2066 
-2071 FGNSKI
+2071 
-2077 VDADGNPLVMYRG
+2077 
-2090 EKKGSTYFKS
+2090 
-2100 GKPARLNQP
+2100 
-2109 IFVTPSF
+2109 
-2116 ILANKFAGVK
+2116 
-2126 KTNQS
+2126 
-2131 IFGGGFIT
+2131 
-2139 PVYVKAQN
+2139 
-2147 TFDYQNKK
+2147 
-2155 HLKLISN
+2155 
-2162 YLESIDE
+2162 
-2169 SVLDDLLAETNNEK
+2169 SV
-2183 IKDYIHELEYSGHD
+2183 
-2197 NWSAIE
+2197 
-2203 MPVVWDWL
+2203 
-2211 QANFDSV
+2211 
-2218 YVGEEGV
+2218 
-2225 KNLAVF
+2225 
-2231 SPNQIKSAIGN
+2231 
-2242 IGTFDESNP
+2242 
-2251 DIRYSIEGKKL
+2251 EGKKL

-2291 NKYRPIYLY
+2291 NKYKPIYLY
-2300 QVPLKPATP
+2300 QVPLKPATT
-2309 EQMVEALSSDKKE
+2309 EQMAEALSSDKKE
-2322 KINPTISDGT
+2322 KINPTISNGT

-2363 KVIGYDSVAVI
+2363 KVVGYDSVAVI

-2428 QIAVDPTRHAYF
+2428 QIAVDPVRHAYF

-2482 GYAEQE
+2482 GYANEE

-2498 TLKTLNRMRK
+2498 TIKTLNRMRK

-2527 DEDQRLAEEPGER
+2527 DEEQRLEEEPNER
-2540 VRGADFIRQKLLEA
+2540 KRGFLHIQKRLNEA
-2554 KRKKFI
+2554 VLAGDMSREARDLATWFMVNN
-2560 SEDAADMAEW
+2560 ED
-2570 FINQNPALV
+2570 LV
-2579 DDLGISI
+2579 SDLGVSI
-2586 IGKGARGAV
+2586 IGKGKPGQG
-2595 GQYNPFSRILTLIK
+2595 GQYDSFNRIMTVIK
-2609 GLASDTTTVHEI
+2609 NGGSDLTTVHEI

-2629 PTKVQQAIR
+2629 PTKIQQAIR
-2638 RAWSSQLAK
+2638 KAWSSQLAK
-2647 ATKKAKTPAE
+2647 AAKAAKTPNE
-2657 KLYFAALRD
+2657 KLYFAALMD
-2666 AHYGSN
+2666 AHYGDGN
-2672 RHSML
+2672 
-2677 IIPEGAGE
+2677 IANIEIPKGAE
-2685 VYSKVRKALEYA
+2685 KTYEQIKSLLEALQKRGS
-2697 SEDGSSS
+2697 SED
-2704 NFAGT
+2704 FAME
-2709 MLGLGLVPTNLYEYF
+2709 MLKLGMVPKASYEYF

-2735 DIVRARFEAVR
+2735 DIVKARYDAVR

-2785 ADGQFVT
+2785 SDGKFVT
-2792 QEMLGEGDYLSIERR
+2792 REMLGTGDYLSIERK
-2807 NFQGNEAPQPAFEA
+2807 NFRGNEAPEPTFEA
-2821 PIPSAMDTF
+2821 PIPSALDTF

-2839 DMRSVINEIQK
+2839 DMRSVIDEIQK
-2850 VRGELVKEQIDPYLK
+2850 VRGELVKEQVDPYLK

-2937 LKYLSELPE
+2937 LKYLTEIPE

-2963 DETQQILVES
+2963 DDTQKILVDS

-3084 EEVQSLGI
+3084 QEIQSLGI
-3092 SADQA
+3092 SAENA
-3097 ENMLQEPKAPSI
+3097 ENMLQEPKSPSI

-3148 ERAMRMVKS
+3148 ERAMRMVRS
-3157 LRNLD
+3157 LKNLD
-3162 VEKLGIFM
+3162 VEKLGIFL
-3170 GTAGMITR
+3170 GTAGMVTR

-3212 AGQQSKVMKSVMP
+3212 AGQQSKVMKGVMP

-3230 FKEQRGWSGSKNVLD
+3230 FREQRGWSGSKNVLE

-3265 GKIGISANF
+3265 GKTGISANF

-3300 DEISLI
+3300 DEISLL

-3350 DNNMSDDKGVSL
+3350 DNNMSDDKGASL

-3381 AWYSFINPSIQGA
+3381 AWYSFINPGIRGA
-3394 VVVKNVLTGPKGKII
+3394 VLVKNVLTGPKGKII

-3414 GLGVMQALLLFAAG
+3414 GLGIMQALLLFAAG

-3434 PEFVKSK
+3434 PEFVKLK
-3441 AFVVPTGDGKYFI
+3441 AFVIPTGGGKYFI
-3454 VYPPYPPGFSMLP
+3454 MYPPYPPGFSMLP

-3482 AMKSN
+3482 KMKSQ

-3494 FDILPMMLDSVNP
+3494 FDILPMMFDSLNP
-3507 MGIGA
+3507 LGIGA
-3512 TWQQLVPTPLDPI
+3512 TYQQLMPTPLDPI
-3525 ANVIVNKNAFG
+3525 ANIIVNKDAFG
-3536 RPIAKT
+3536 RPIART

-3550 GYERSRDSA
+3550 GYERSRDNASA
-3559 SSISKGIAYFLN
+3559 ISKGIAYFLN
-3571 WSSSPAGTTYTKGK
+3571 WSSSPSGTLHTKGK

-3593 DYFAEQYFGGVFREM
+3593 SYLAEQYFGGIFREM
-3608 VKAGESI
+3608 VKAGETV
-3615 GAKVKGEEQPMYRV
+3615 GAAVKGEEQPMYRV

-3648 FYNNIEIMNTHE
+3648 FYDNIERMNTFE

-3665 RQENREP
+3665 RQEKREP
-3672 TSEYLKDNPEAKLW
+3672 IAEYLKDNPEARLW
-3686 KEANAAQKTIG
+3686 REANAAQKAVG
-3697 NINKEKKAATARG
+3697 DINKEKRLAVERR
-3710 ASKETIDAIN
+3710 ASKATIDAIN
-3720 ERKVRAMKAFN
+3720 ARKVKAMKAFN
-3731 DKVRAAQ
+3731 DRVRAAQ

>member
-21 AKAKILGFIEKQPP
+21 AKAKILGFLEKQPP

-50 SPQEQAYASSQRAG
+50 SPQEQAYATATPSSAG
-64 IASLRTPSAVPE
+64 IR
-76 MTQYTPS
+76 
-83 LPEMLMGLLPGDKAK
+83 GLLAK
-98 AANEYAARKAAE
+98 PFTTPQAE
-110 ERGVSTEE
+110 PILSPEDQVMGAIGAPSTEPRVAPQPKE
-118 IYKGAGGARPMFN
+118 PRPPSEARPMEELGKGVESAAKIALPSMWEQAGIYKDVGALGTVQKRLDLFKKIETGEITS
-131 PEGRAPILAGTQAG
+131 PDQLRGLDISTSQARAYFGADPAMREKIRDRTIGEIGRRKEFVSASLETLDQYQKDSVKYKGRTTDLTDVENVKDFANWLGYNVGSGAVQMAPIMLA
-145 TVIAK
+145 
-150 ELPNIPQQTA
+150 A
-160 VAALQA
+160 V
-166 VRAGDIGAPGQET
+166 
-179 FLDKAINYMTPETPK
+179 
-194 GEQDKNYDAFQGLSK
+194 
-209 SMGFSLT
+209 T
-216 TMVSSIVGAAAGTSV
+216 TG
-231 AGFPG
+231 PG
-236 GVAGGMGASGTVA
+236 GVALLGAGMGTAQAVDDRLSFL
-249 YRSSKDDFLSRVR
+249 KDQVKDMPR
-262 DKLNQESIKLYN
+262 DKRADAVIDYVTKTGDTTLAVGIINGMLDSVLGPDAALAKRGLKQVVVGETK
-274 KPISKADWEN
+274 KQAFKAGVKEVPKQM
-284 AKKEFDSA
+284 AEEFLTGGAQQATQIAAQVREKEQKEFLTEKNLKDILNA
-292 ASSYGAWE
+292 AAAE
-300 AVPEALSNAIML
+300 
-312 KAFTGPA
+312 
-319 RAAAGAGRLEQFMV
+319 AAGAISGGA
-333 KNNIAEKIA
+333 I
-342 SYATENITETTTGLG
+342 TTG
-357 QRAAELK
+357 
-364 AGLSTEELSIADA
+364 
-377 FRQQFIQTLLMSGG
+377 
-391 MQVGEKATHAASR
+391 
-404 FYQDKIE
+404 
-411 PRINPGSALG
+411 
-421 KAIMADLNAV
+421 
-431 EFSQSAINKEAIARL
+431 ARV
-446 APQKY
+446 Y
-451 QQEKLATEK
+451 G
-460 VAKTARGIAMPPPP
+460 AKTGEQTRAEVLAKALEEGAKGATVNQTAIDQLVRQSLSPDAGVRQGTNVRANIPGLDITPPTARPSIPTPTGGTPIAPP
-474 EEKLVEPPAAK
+474 
-485 PPVEPAGIA
+485 EPAGIA

-533 AAKGLAD
+533 AAFNPTGWTQK
-540 RIGLPQGPARENA
+540 ENKI
-553 ANEEIPLDDKIL
+553 NEKTGEPIYQPGTMVFEKTDEAGSHRVVTRNGEISQSTTNSPVIEIINSYLTSDEDNGKI
-565 LRDMVVKS
+565 
-573 VENGLA
+573 
-579 SGKTRQQIIDQL
+579 SGKIQIDNKTGKLIFVEDGERGQVIKMSPRAEQQYKEGVPL
-591 EALTKGGISNSDIA
+591 EKIAETEFSDAGGIRPDGTRTPHTTTAAFKAKKTPEVIPTAQQPKTS
-605 RIHDYLTESGVKET
+605 TEIQ
-619 PAKVEPTVA
+619 PTVA
-628 ETGPFVRKQMEAQ
+628 EAGPFVRKQMEAQ
-641 APTTPTPVSIEGALS
+641 TPTTPTPVSIEGALS

-666 EAQEQQAPAANVIFS
+666 EAQEQQAPAAPVTLYRGVPK
-681 EGQQKLKDALDSNG
+681 GQ
-695 RIFIDSTDEAGK
+695 
-707 KTYYAKGVGST
+707 
-718 DSKFAVELQLT
+718 
-729 QEEKRAARI
+729 EKRETVGGAQFMSPDRKV
-738 AEGDM
+738 AEMYAGPEGAVSEEVYSFKNPLQAPTWVDAKSKLGLPQSATM
-743 ELADTQEE
+743 ADLV
-751 RNAARQALENALRPA
+751 NAARKAGHDGVTFNTTNGPEYIVIKKQATTEKPA
-766 ANRATKQQEQQAP
+766 AKEGFNWTELLNPNEQ
-779 ATPAKKL
+779 K
-786 TTEQDYYDTFQKTAS
+786 YYDTFQNTAS

-808 DNVEKTLGSVVAAVN
+808 DKVGSSIQDVTTALN
-823 NLGYEVT
+823 NLGYQVT
-830 DPKIK
+830 DKKFPLGLGNLKTQYTN
-835 LNSEASKLK
+835 LVSDGLQLLASHNDLQNKPA
-844 DQYNALTADRSNLL
+844 NAD
-858 SGHFALQ
+858 
-865 EKFNNADQNKFNAAI
+865 KFNIAI
-880 KRANTSANN
+880 KRANDSVAQ

-898 PRPQEVIEAEQR
+898 PRPQEVTEAEQR

-937 GSSDIAELFGKSPQ
+937 GASDIAELFGRSPQ

-994 QDAEEYIKDQV
+994 QEAEEYIKDQV

-1029 EKLINDYLTTEEQNL
+1029 EKLINDYLTIEEQNL

-1050 DEQRQGEINARS
+1050 DEERQGEINARS

-1075 EGEALTK
+1075 EGETLTK

-1094 RIEAEAKEAAE
+1094 RIESEAKEAAE

-1130 DRAADVAAARGQKD
+1130 DRAADVAAVQGQKD

-1176 TREEEEPSDIRRNA
+1176 TREEENSSDIRRNA

-1224 RQGKANKNYNK
+1224 RQGKTNKNYNK

-1241 DASGEWARPWQEA
+1241 DASGEWAKPWYEA

-1377 NFENNLPMAPVEP
+1377 NFENNLPLAPVEP

-1420 ANNAESMTPAERL
+1420 VNNAESMTPAERL

-1457 DSEFQDKYYDGNLEE
+1457 SSLFQDKYYDGELDE
-1472 AATIARYIIN
+1472 AADIARNIIGGKKEEEKARLYTPTAKPEPVETPEGRNLRYPMAAVLFNDGYEVLALNDPRTYVDKGGEPHRTFEKDGVRVSLTPQLVLFQNKNAVLTGQGESTDLVINALLVDQAKRNQGKANEALQNIVDAADQYGVTLYI
-1482 GEQEIQEE
+1482 E
-1490 PPSEDYQKAVDES
+1490 PVPLVNLKEKDFGLDSQQLEDLYKKFGFDFAEDS
-1503 NKAIKAFNKIQ
+1503 NKVMV
-1514 EAYRAQEIGDDEFLA
+1514 R
-1529 GRKVYDAAMKKF
+1529 
-1541 DTAYAAEQEPAE
+1541 EPE
-1553 PAKTPTTALA
+1553 
-1563 TIDNK
+1563 
-1568 AILKDALRIHELNI
+1568 
-1582 DLQQISGDD
+1582 
-1591 GKKIEDY
+1591 
-1598 SAKEIY
+1598 
-1604 SEAKYILGLFLES
+1604 
-1617 GTMDNDAYIGEHGPE
+1617 
-1632 EQKAAKDSVKKLQA
+1632 V
-1646 LIKKYADIEVL
+1646 EVL
-1657 GPAEKPAAPQ
+1657 GPAEKPAAPR

-1677 EFTEIGEE
+1677 DFTEIGEE
-1685 KQHALLSNQTSK
+1685 KQHALLSDQTSK
-1697 LSEDQTKSL
+1697 LSEDQNKSL
-1706 EAQYGAKRGSAEF
+1706 ESQYGAKRDSTEF
-1719 LDSVRK
+1719 LDSLRK

-1745 IRQLANG
+1745 IKQIATG
-1752 VLSVA
+1752 VLSAA

-1805 YPALEAQLK
+1805 YPALEKQLK
-1814 ANDKLFI
+1814 EKDKLFI

-1874 GLRDAKRSA
+1874 GLRDAKRSE

-1889 GEYDFGKVFVL
+1889 GDYDFGKVFVL
-1900 DKSNIGK
+1900 DKSHMGS

-1931 ALEKPGAEDSRYS
+1931 ALDKPGAEDSRYS

-1995 IRQKVEP
+1995 IRQKIEP

-2009 EKQVPAPKPSIERK
+2009 EKQVPAPKPGIERK
-2023 QTGRETEVAK
+2023 QTGRETELAK

-2047 KEPKEQTFYD
+2047 KEPKEQTFY
-2057 IGVDQTETP
+2057 
-2066 AFKRW
+2066 
-2071 FGNSKI
+2071 
-2077 VDADGNPLVMYRG
+2077 
-2090 EKKGSTYFKS
+2090 
-2100 GKPARLNQP
+2100 
-2109 IFVTPSF
+2109 
-2116 ILANKFAGVK
+2116 
-2126 KTNQS
+2126 
-2131 IFGGGFIT
+2131 
-2139 PVYVKAQN
+2139 
-2147 TFDYQNKK
+2147 
-2155 HLKLISN
+2155 
-2162 YLESIDE
+2162 
-2169 SVLDDLLAETNNEK
+2169 SV
-2183 IKDYIHELEYSGHD
+2183 
-2197 NWSAIE
+2197 
-2203 MPVVWDWL
+2203 
-2211 QANFDSV
+2211 
-2218 YVGEEGV
+2218 
-2225 KNLAVF
+2225 
-2231 SPNQIKSAIGN
+2231 
-2242 IGTFDESNP
+2242 
-2251 DIRYSIEGKKL
+2251 EGKKL

-2291 NKYRPIYLY
+2291 NKYKPIYLY
-2300 QVPLKPATP
+2300 QVPLKPATT
-2309 EQMVEALSSDKKE
+2309 EQMAEALSSDKKE

-2363 KVIGYDSVAVI
+2363 KVVGYDSVAVI

-2405 YVKTDPSTAYVNAV
+2405 YVKTNPSTAYVNAV

-2482 GYAEQE
+2482 GYANEE
-2488 QKKRSDSLKR
+2488 ESKRSPSLKR
-2498 TLKTLNRMRK
+2498 KIKQLNKERL
-2508 DGRITDEQ
+2508 DGRLTDEQ
-2516 FVERADAAIAA
+2516 FIERADEAIRL
-2527 DEDQRLAEEPGER
+2527 DEDARLSKDPAERQRGYLLIQEKLSAAARRGEISREAFDLANW
-2540 VRGADFIRQKLLEA
+2540 FMSQN
-2554 KRKKFI
+2554 
-2560 SEDAADMAEW
+2560 ED
-2570 FINQNPALV
+2570 LV
-2579 DDLGISI
+2579 NDLGVSI
-2586 IGKGARGAV
+2586 RSSGKAGAG
-2595 GQYNPFSRILTLIK
+2595 GFYNTLSRVFTLIK
-2609 GLASDTTTVHEI
+2609 NGSSDLTTVHEI

-2629 PTKVQQAIR
+2629 PAKVQQAIR
-2638 RAWSSQLAK
+2638 KAWASQLAK
-2647 ATKKAKTPAE
+2647 ATKQAKTPAE
-2657 KLYFAALRD
+2657 KLFFAALRD

-2672 RHSML
+2672 QHSML

-2685 VYSKVRKALEYA
+2685 AYSKVRKALEY
-2697 SEDGSSS
+2697 EPGDGSSA
-2704 NFAGT
+2704 NFAGA
-2709 MLGLGLVPTNLYEYF
+2709 MLELGLVPMGHYEYF

-2735 DIVRARFEAVR
+2735 DIVKARYDAVQ

-2755 WLKEFA
+2755 WLKELG
-2761 QKIKSLFGLKSDAS
+2761 QKIKSIFGMKSDAS

-2785 ADGQFVT
+2785 SDGKFVT
-2792 QEMLGEGDYLSIERR
+2792 REMLGTGDYLSIERR
-2807 NFQGNEAPQPAFEA
+2807 NFRGNEAPEPTFEA
-2821 PIPSAMDTF
+2821 PIPSALDTF

-2839 DMRSVINEIQK
+2839 DMRSVIDEIQK
-2850 VRGELVKEQIDPYLK
+2850 VRGELVKEQVDPYLK

-2937 LKYLSELPE
+2937 LKYLTEIPE

-2963 DETQQILVES
+2963 DDTQKILVDS

-2993 LQREDLDFVNHGV
+2993 LQREDLDFINHGV

-3092 SADQA
+3092 SAENA
-3097 ENMLQEPKAPSI
+3097 ENMLQEPKSPSI

-3148 ERAMRMVKS
+3148 ERAMRMVRS
-3157 LRNLD
+3157 LKNLD
-3162 VEKLGIFM
+3162 VEKLGIFL
-3170 GTAGMITR
+3170 GTAGMVTR

-3212 AGQQSKVMKSVMP
+3212 AGQQSKVRKSIMP

-3230 FKEQRGWSGSKNVLD
+3230 FKEQRGWNKSKDVLD

-3251 QEWRDLYQRYRLAG
+3251 QEWRDLYHRYRLAG
-3265 GKIGISANF
+3265 GKTGISANF

-3300 DEISLI
+3300 DEISLL

-3350 DNNMSDDKGVSL
+3350 DNNMSDDKGASL

-3381 AWYSFINPSIQGA
+3381 AWYSFINPGIRGA
-3394 VVVKNVLTGPKGKII
+3394 VLVKNVLTGPKGKII

-3414 GLGVMQALLLFAAG
+3414 GLGIMQALLLFAAG

-3441 AFVVPTGDGKYFI
+3441 AFVIPTGGGKYF
-3454 VYPPYPPGFSMLP
+3454 VMYPPYPPGFSMLP

-3482 AMKSN
+3482 AMKSQ

-3494 FDILPMMLDSVNP
+3494 FDILPMMFDSLNP
-3507 MGIGA
+3507 LGIGA
-3512 TWQQLVPTPLDPI
+3512 TWQQLMPTPLDPI
-3525 ANVIVNKNAFG
+3525 ANVIVNKDAFG

-3571 WSSSPAGTTYTKGK
+3571 WSSSPSGTLYTKGK

-3648 FYNNIEIMNTHE
+3648 FYDNIEIMNAHE

-3665 RQENREP
+3665 RQEKREP
-3672 TSEYLKDNPEAKLW
+3672 TTEYLKENPEARLW

-3697 NINKEKKAATARG
+3697 NINKEKKAATERG
-3710 ASKETIDAIN
+3710 ASKATIDAIN
-3720 ERKVRAMKAFN
+3720 ERKVKAMKAFN
-3731 DKVRAAQ
+3731 DRVRAAQ